1 VTTEHTLRS
10 FDEDLAVLR
19 GLVSTLGS
27 TVCDQLLHAMTAL
40 LDGDRSLAERV
51 IETDATADTLARE
64 IHAEVVRLIAR
75 YQAMARDLREI
86 VAAERIASNLERIGD
101 HAKTIAKRSIAL
113 GERAPQSLGD
123 MLRRYADEVGGSVA
137 AVLDAYGR
145 QDAVEAMRVW
155 QGDEMLDERYDDFF
169 HRALSGMQEGREP
182 ILVGTHLL
190 FVAKSLERI
199 GDHTTN
205 IAEDIRFMVTGQI
218 MERTTA
224 RAVPRREQR

>member
-1 VTTEHTLRS
+1 MTHEHTLKS

-27 TVCDQLLHAMTAL
+27 TVCDQLLHATTAL

-51 IETDATADTLARE
+51 IETDATADTLAQE

-86 VAAERIASNLERIGD
+86 VAAERVASNLERIGD
-101 HAKTIAKRSIAL
+101 HAKSIAKRSIAL
-113 GERAPQSLGD
+113 GEQAPQSLGD
-123 MLRRYADEVGGSVA
+123 MLRRYAGEVLGNVA
-137 AVLDAYGR
+137 AVLDAYRR
-145 QDAVEAMRVW
+145 QDAVEATRVW
-155 QGDEMLDERYDDFF
+155 HADATLDELYDDFF

-199 GDHTTN
+199 GDHATN
-205 IAEDIRFMVTGQI
+205 IAEDIQFMVTGQM
-218 MERTTA
+218 MERTAA
-224 RAVPRREQR
+224 RTVPKRV

>member
-40 LDGDRSLAERV
+40 LDGDRSLAEQV

-205 IAEDIRFMVTGQI
+205 IAEDIRFMVTGHI
-218 MERTTA
+218 MERMTA

>member
-1 VTTEHTLRS
+1 MTTEHTLKS

-27 TVCDQLLHAMTAL
+27 TVCDQLLHATTAL

-51 IETDATADTLARE
+51 IETDATADTLAQE

-113 GERAPQSLGD
+113 GEQAPPSLGD
-123 MLRRYADEVGGSVA
+123 LLRRYAGEVRGSVA

-145 QDAVEAMRVW
+145 QDAVEATRVW
-155 QGDEMLDERYDDFF
+155 YADATLDERYDDFF

-199 GDHTTN
+199 GDHATN
-205 IAEDIRFMVTGQI
+205 IAEDIQFMVTGQVI
-218 MERTTA
+218 ERRVIGT
-224 RAVPRREQR
+224 

>member
-1 VTTEHTLRS
+1 MTHEHTLKS

-27 TVCDQLLHAMTAL
+27 TLCDQLLHATTAL

-51 IETDATADTLARE
+51 IETDATADTLAQE
-64 IHAEVVRLIAR
+64 IHAAVVRLIAR

-101 HAKTIAKRSIAL
+101 HAKSIAKRSIAL
-113 GERAPQSLGD
+113 GEQAPQSLGD
-123 MLRRYADEVGGSVA
+123 MLRRYAGEVLGNVA
-137 AVLDAYGR
+137 AVLDAYRR
-145 QDAVEAMRVW
+145 QDAVEATRVW
-155 QGDEMLDERYDDFF
+155 HADATLDELYDDFS

-199 GDHTTN
+199 GDHATN
-205 IAEDIRFMVTGQI
+205 IAEDIQFMVTGQM
-218 MERTTA
+218 MERTAA
-224 RAVPRREQR
+224 RTVPKRV